1 VILGTVYYEKGDGS
15 LFTVNTNAV
24 DEVVSADFS
33 SFHDW
38 NIILSHA
45 AASGQGVFGILERW
59 ETWGLFL
66 GAMAAFPLAR
76 GIRFIFSRRTPESKK
91 KEDSMDLISVP
102 IPPQASDTEKV
113 VLFFLNVFLL
123 QIKAKSKD
131 TYQFQPTDKKGPLN
145 TFVYEF
151 RARVDGQWQ
160 TRRISLGRI
169 GEDSGARS
177 KCFYAIF
184 DDHFVVKIPPEPVT
198 DINEYILNIRADQR
212 IADMLSPRDCLV
224 PRVLMILNRIPA
236 FVKTIGKPAATSEQS
251 CLEGLI
257 SFTKFQKFLKI
268 GAGYG
273 FFMDFSRHFFLGQI
287 LKECHDAGPESGNS
301 STRGP
306 DLVFVGFC

>member
-1 VILGTVYYEKGDGS
+1 
-15 LFTVNTNAV
+15 
-24 DEVVSADFS
+24 
-33 SFHDW
+33 
-38 NIILSHA
+38 
-45 AASGQGVFGILERW
+45 
-59 ETWGLFL
+59 
-66 GAMAAFPLAR
+66 
-76 GIRFIFSRRTPESKK
+76 
-91 KEDSMDLISVP
+91 
-102 IPPQASDTEKV
+102 
-113 VLFFLNVFLL
+113 
-123 QIKAKSKD
+123 
-131 TYQFQPTDKKGPLN
+131 
-145 TFVYEF
+145 
-151 RARVDGQWQ
+151 
-160 TRRISLGRI
+160 
-169 GEDSGARS
+169 
-177 KCFYAIF
+177 
-184 DDHFVVKIPPEPVT
+184 VVKIPPELVT

-224 PRVLMILNRIPA
+224 PRVSMILNRIPA